1 MQRASIN
8 RGHSV
13 KMYTCEHSCTA
24 LSEHVRSVS
33 TIPANSCNLAQ
44 SEQVG
49 ASRHASRVGRSENAG
64 AASRTQ
70 MRAELHSSGI
80 QNNAG
85 CTPVVRCAWRERTG
99 RRIMALQA
107 NRPERAYEQR
117 QSIRAE
123 TEHTSRHVVELHGEK
138 HTNIDAAELHR
149 AEMRA
154 HTLAPAPPFTCQRRK
169 PRQQEL
175 RSLRGRSLAPVQK
188 VS

>member
-1 MQRASIN
+1 
-8 RGHSV
+8 
-13 KMYTCEHSCTA
+13 MYTCEHSCTA

-107 NRPERAYEQR
+107 NRPEREHTSRDRAYEQR
-117 QSIRAE
+117 CSRVARREAYEHGCSRVAQSRNASALPTQIQSQIHGASTHARSRAA
-123 TEHTSRHVVELHGEK
+123 LHLP
-138 HTNIDAAELHR
+138 TPQASPTVTPI
-149 AEMRA
+149 
-154 HTLAPAPPFTCQRRK
+154 PPWQVPCSFTKC
-169 PRQQEL
+169 L
-175 RSLRGRSLAPVQK
+175 
-188 VS
+188 